1 MSSILD
7 FEININGRARQLLSS
22 GKILA
27 DIRIESENTSLIIV
41 EKGNE
46 RYFMRFIGS
55 KCYALS
61 SLKECNKVPMKTCY
75 NDCEMRYAMYGFKT
89 DTFSLSDSDKSIV
102 CESNIVDY
110 LVDSCKMYIQF
121 YKSLYVY
128 DKVEEEIVCK
138 INKQQCVIY
147 CINKTYAEDIVKLL
161 LSVCSEFGINSSNRA
176 LSIQSN
182 DNDIYIADTSK
193 NKTVISESR
202 YIDDI
207 NSMITKLENITRSEL
222 ESIVFCPSRSKN
234 PVYKAYYRK
243 STVEE
248 GKVRVILTI
257 GDV

>member
-7 FEININGRARQLLSS
+7 FEIDINVRARKLLSS

-41 EKGNE
+41 EKDNE

-61 SLKECNKVPMKTCY
+61 SLKECIKAPMKTCY
-75 NDCEMRYAMYGFKT
+75 SDCEMRYALYGFKT

-102 CESNIVDY
+102 CESNIVNY

-128 DKVEEEIVCK
+128 DKVAKEIVCK
-138 INKQQCVIY
+138 INKQQYVIY
-147 CINKTYAEDIVKLL
+147 FISKTYAEDIVKLF

-176 LSIQSN
+176 LSMQSN
-182 DNDIYIADTSK
+182 ENDIYIADTSK
-193 NKTVISESR
+193 NKTVISESK
-202 YIDDI
+202 YLEDI
-207 NSMITKLENITRSEL
+207 NSMITRLEDITRSEL
-222 ESIVFCPSRSKN
+222 ESIVFCPSRSEN

-243 STVEE
+243 STIEE
-248 GKVRVILTI
+248 GKVRVILSV
-257 GDV
+257 GDA